1 MTRFRIALATALAT
15 AAAVAPLLLAALP
28 AAAQGNAGR
37 PTLRASFGASA
48 PVVKADIMATRDILT
63 LGDLVSGLPR
73 DVAEQPAFRAP
84 SLGETGTIQSMR
96 IVEAVRAQGVE
107 TVHDGGTAQVVVTR
121 AARRLTMVD
130 IEAALR
136 RSIEERYGV
145 DARSFNLAL
154 DNGAPSLV
162 VEPELRG
169 LLQTQD
175 LVYDV
180 RTRRVTA
187 TLTMPGSASMRLK
200 PVRVTGQMVD
210 TVEVVVPIRAINRGD
225 ILQAGD
231 IMVER
236 RPRDGALT
244 DLAIDMQAVIGK
256 SARRAMAAGQLVRNA
271 DLQRQEIVARN
282 ETVTVVYE
290 APGLMLTMRARAQE
304 AGAQGDVISVLNV
317 QSKKVLQGTV
327 SGPGRVVVNGA
338 ASARVAS
345 AN

>member
-1 MTRFRIALATALAT
+1 MTRIRTTLAVT
-15 AAAVAPLLLAALP
+15 AACAALVLAAWP
-28 AAAQGNAGR
+28 AIAQTGTVR
-37 PTLRASFGASA
+37 PMLRASFGASA

-63 LGDLVSGLPR
+63 LGDLVSGLPH
-73 DVAEQPAFRAP
+73 DVAVQPAFRAP
-84 SLGETGTIQSMR
+84 SLGETGTIQSAR
-96 IVEAVRAQGVE
+96 IVDAVRAQGVE

-121 AARRLTMVD
+121 AARRLTMAD

-145 DARSFNLAL
+145 DARSFSLSL

-180 RTRRVTA
+180 RTRRVSA
-187 TLTMPGSASMRLK
+187 TLIMPGSAAMRLK
-200 PVRVTGQMVD
+200 PARVTGQMVD

-256 SARRAMAAGQLVRNA
+256 SARRAMVAGQLVRNS
-271 DLQRQEIVARN
+271 DIQRQEIVARN

-338 ASARVAS
+338 AAARVAS